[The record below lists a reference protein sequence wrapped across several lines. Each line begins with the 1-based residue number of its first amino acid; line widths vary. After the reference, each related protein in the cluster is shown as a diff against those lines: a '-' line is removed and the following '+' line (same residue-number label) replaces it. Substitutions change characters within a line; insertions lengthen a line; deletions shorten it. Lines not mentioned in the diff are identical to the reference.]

1 MFMNLLKVLSLKIF
15 LVMFAILFVFGCSQS
30 NKITDSWVNPD
41 ATKESIKFKKVAVF
55 GLVMKTANRKIIEEE
70 LARRLV
76 NTIAVPSYKVVS
88 DDDISKPDVIKAKL
102 AEQGFDGALILRL
115 VDIENRE
122 SYSPGVYPSYYNSFG
137 GYYGFS
143 YGHMYGYTQ
152 DYGSQYM
159 SDQIVTA
166 EIVIYSLK
174 SDQLIWTGE
183 TMSMN
188 PNDIEK
194 TIAELSENV
203 KEQLIDDGLLT
214 KENF

>member
-1 MFMNLLKVLSLKIF
+1 MNSVKVLSLKIF
-15 LVMFAILFVFGCSQS
+15 LVMFSTLLVFGCSQS

-55 GLVMKTANRKIIEEE
+55 GLVMKTATRKLIEEQ

-88 DDDISKPDVIKAKL
+88 DDDISKPEVVKAKL
-102 AEQGFDGALILRL
+102 VEQGFDGALILRL
-115 VDIENRE
+115 VDIEKRE
-122 SYSPGVYPSYYNSFG
+122 SYSPGVYPSYYYSFG
-137 GYYGFS
+137 GFYGYS
-143 YGHMYGYTQ
+143 YGYMYNYTQ
-152 DYGSQYM
+152 DYGGQYM
-159 SDQIVTA
+159 TDQIVTA
-166 EIVIYSLK
+166 EIAIYSLS
-174 SDQLIWTGE
+174 SDKLIWTGE

-188 PNDIEK
+188 PNDVEK

-203 KEQLIDDGLLT
+203 KEQLIDDGLLA

>member
-1 MFMNLLKVLSLKIF
+1 MKLVKVLALKISV
-15 LVMFAILFVFGCSQS
+15 LMFALLFMFGCSQS

-55 GLVMKTANRKIIEEE
+55 GLVMKTATRKLVEDA

-115 VDIENRE
+115 VDIEKRE
-122 SYSPGVYPSYYNSFG
+122 SYSPGVYPSYYSSFG
-137 GYYGFS
+137 GYYGYS
-143 YGHMYGYTQ
+143 YGYMYSYTQ
-152 DYGSQYM
+152 DYGGQYM

-166 EIVIYSLK
+166 EINIYSLTADK
-174 SDQLIWTGE
+174 LIWSGE

-188 PNDIEK
+188 PNDIEE

-203 KEQLIDDGLLT
+203 KKQLIEDGLLD
-214 KENF
+214 KENY

>member
-1 MFMNLLKVLSLKIF
+1 MKLAKASSLKIF
-15 LVMFAILFVFGCSQS
+15 LAMFAVLLVFGCSQS

-115 VDIENRE
+115 IDIEKRE
-122 SYSPGVYPSYYNSFG
+122 SYSPGAYPSYYSSFG
-137 GYYGFS
+137 GYYGYS
-143 YGHMYGYTQ
+143 YGYMYAYTQ
-152 DYGSQYM
+152 DYGGQYM
-159 SDQIVTA
+159 TDQIVTA
-166 EIVIYSLK
+166 EVVIYSLS
-174 SDQLIWTGE
+174 SDKLIWTGE

-188 PNDIEK
+188 PNDLEK
-194 TIAELSENV
+194 TIADLSENV
-203 KEQLIDDGLLT
+203 KKALIDDGLLT
-214 KENF
+214 EEKF

>member
-1 MFMNLLKVLSLKIF
+1 MNFMKVLPLKIF
-15 LVMFAILFVFGCSQS
+15 LVMFAILLVFGCSQS

-55 GLVMKTANRKIIEEE
+55 GLVMKTSNRQIIEEE
-70 LARRLV
+70 ISRRLV

-88 DDDISKPDVIKAKL
+88 DDDISKPEAVKSKL
-102 AEQGFDGALILRL
+102 VEQGFDGALILRL
-115 VDIENRE
+115 VDIEKRE
-122 SYSPGVYPSYYNSFG
+122 SYSPGVYPSYYYSFG
-137 GYYGFS
+137 GFYGYS
-143 YGHMYGYTQ
+143 YGYMYNYTQ
-152 DYGSQYM
+152 DYGGQYRT
-159 SDQIVTA
+159 DQIVTA
-166 EIVIYSLK
+166 EVVIYSLK

-188 PNDIEK
+188 PNDVEK

-203 KEQLIDDGLLT
+203 KAQLIDDGLLT

>member
-1 MFMNLLKVLSLKIF
+1 MKLVKNISLKIF
-15 LVMFAILFVFGCSQS
+15 TLIVAALFIFGCSQS

-41 ATKESIKFKKVAVF
+41 ATKESIKFNKVAVF
-55 GLVMKTANRKIIEEE
+55 GLVMKTTNHKIIEEE

-88 DDDISKPDVIKAKL
+88 DDDISKPDIIKAKL

-115 VDIENRE
+115 VDIEKRE
-122 SYSPGVYPSYYNSFG
+122 SYSPGVYPSYYSSFG
-137 GYYGFS
+137 GYYGYS
-143 YGHMYGYTQ
+143 YGYMYSYTQ
-152 DYGSQYM
+152 DYGGQYM
-159 SDQIVTA
+159 TDQIVTA
-166 EIVIYSLK
+166 EVVIYSLK

-203 KEQLIDDGLLT
+203 KAALIDDGLLT
-214 KENF
+214 EEKF

>member
-1 MFMNLLKVLSLKIF
+1 MKLVKNISLKIF
-15 LVMFAILFVFGCSQS
+15 PLILAALFVFGCSQS
-30 NKITDSWVNPD
+30 NKITDSWVNPE
-41 ATKESIKFKKVAVF
+41 ATKESIKFNKVAVF
-55 GLVMKTANRKIIEEE
+55 GLVMKTDNRKIIEEE

-88 DDDISKPDVIKAKL
+88 DDDISKPDIIKTKL

-115 VDIENRE
+115 VDIEKRE
-122 SYSPGVYPSYYNSFG
+122 SYSPGVYPSYYSSFG
-137 GYYGFS
+137 GYYGYS
-143 YGHMYGYTQ
+143 YGYMYSYTQ
-152 DYGSQYM
+152 DYGGQYM
-159 SDQIVTA
+159 TDQIVTA
-166 EIVIYSLK
+166 EVVIYSLK

-203 KEQLIDDGLLT
+203 KAALIDDGLLT
-214 KENF
+214 EEKF

>member
-1 MFMNLLKVLSLKIF
+1 MKLVKNISLKIF
-15 LVMFAILFVFGCSQS
+15 PLILAALFVFGCSQS

-41 ATKESIKFKKVAVF
+41 ATKESIKFNKVAVF
-55 GLVMKTANRKIIEEE
+55 GLVMKTTNRKIIEEE

-88 DDDISKPDVIKAKL
+88 DDDISKPDIIKAKL

-115 VDIENRE
+115 VDIEKRE
-122 SYSPGVYPSYYNSFG
+122 SYSPGVYPSYYSSFG
-137 GYYGFS
+137 GYYGYS
-143 YGHMYGYTQ
+143 YGYMYSYTQ
-152 DYGSQYM
+152 DYGGQYM
-159 SDQIVTA
+159 TDQIVTA
-166 EIVIYSLK
+166 EVVIYSLK

-203 KEQLIDDGLLT
+203 KAALIDDGLLT
-214 KENF
+214 EEKF

>member
-1 MFMNLLKVLSLKIF
+1 MNSVKVLSLKIF
-15 LVMFAILFVFGCSQS
+15 LVMFSVLLVFGCSQS
-30 NKITDSWVNPD
+30 NKITDSWVNPE

-55 GLVMKTANRKIIEEE
+55 GLVMKTATRKLIEEQ

-88 DDDISKPDVIKAKL
+88 DDDISKPEVVKAKL

-115 VDIENRE
+115 VDIEKRE
-122 SYSPGVYPSYYNSFG
+122 SYSPGVYPSYYYSFG
-137 GYYGFS
+137 GFYGYS
-143 YGHMYGYTQ
+143 YGYMYNYTQ
-152 DYGSQYM
+152 DYGGQYM
-159 SDQIVTA
+159 TDQIVTA
-166 EIVIYSLK
+166 EIAIYSLS
-174 SDQLIWTGE
+174 SDKLIWTGE

-188 PNDIEK
+188 PNDVEK

-203 KEQLIDDGLLT
+203 KVQLIDDGLLA

>member
-1 MFMNLLKVLSLKIF
+1 MNSVKVLSLKIF
-15 LVMFAILFVFGCSQS
+15 LVMISVLLVFGCSQS
-30 NKITDSWVNPD
+30 NKITDSWVNPE

-55 GLVMKTANRKIIEEE
+55 GLVMKTATRKLIEEQ

-88 DDDISKPDVIKAKL
+88 DDDISKPEVVKAKL

-115 VDIENRE
+115 VDIEKRE
-122 SYSPGVYPSYYNSFG
+122 SYSPGVYPSYYYSFG
-137 GYYGFS
+137 GFYGYS
-143 YGHMYGYTQ
+143 YGYMYNYTQ
-152 DYGSQYM
+152 DYGGQYM
-159 SDQIVTA
+159 TDQIVTA
-166 EIVIYSLK
+166 EIAIYSLS
-174 SDQLIWTGE
+174 SDKLIWTGE

-188 PNDIEK
+188 PNDVEK

-203 KEQLIDDGLLT
+203 KEQLIDDGLLA

>member
-1 MFMNLLKVLSLKIF
+1 MKLVKNNSLKIF
-15 LVMFAILFVFGCSQS
+15 PLILVALFVFGCSQS

-41 ATKESIKFKKVAVF
+41 ATKESIKFNKVAVF
-55 GLVMKTANRKIIEEE
+55 GLVMKTANRKLVEEE

-102 AEQGFDGALILRL
+102 SEQGFDGALILRL

-122 SYSPGVYPSYYNSFG
+122 SYSPGVYPSYYYSFG
-137 GYYGFS
+137 GYYGHS
-143 YGHMYGYTQ
+143 YGYMYNYTQ
-152 DYGSQYM
+152 DYGGTYM

-166 EIVIYSLK
+166 EVVIYSIK
-174 SDQLIWTGE
+174 TDQLIWTGE

-188 PNDIEK
+188 PNDVEE
-194 TIAELSENV
+194 TIGELSENV

>member
-1 MFMNLLKVLSLKIF
+1 MDLVKNLTFKIF
-15 LVMFAILFVFGCSQS
+15 FLLAAVIMIFGCSQS

-55 GLVMKTANRKIIEEE
+55 GLVMKTETRKLIEEQ
-70 LARRLV
+70 LAARLV

-102 AEQGFDGALILRL
+102 AEQAFDGALILRL
-115 VDIENRE
+115 IDIEKRE
-122 SYSPGVYPSYYNSFG
+122 SYSPGAYPSYYSSFG
-137 GYYGFS
+137 GYYGYS
-143 YGHMYGYTQ
+143 YGYMYSYTQ
-152 DYGSQYM
+152 DYGGQYM
-159 SDQIVTA
+159 TDQIVTA
-166 EIVIYSLK
+166 EVVIYSLSADK
-174 SDQLIWTGE
+174 LIWTGE

-194 TIAELSENV
+194 TITELSENV
-203 KEQLIDDGLLT
+203 KAQLIEDGLLT